1 MIALNAVGQ
10 LFIAAKATEAR
21 HTRLPQP
28 IRYPRHLGL
37 FYYQTTSASGE
48 MRMYYVMQHSQWFRN
63 AVKGVPNWGIPDDM
77 RLYHE
82 AVHAR
87 FEFSSF
93 LTPIASGSS

>member
-1 MIALNAVGQ
+1 MTALNAVGQ

-28 IRYPRHLGL
+28 IRYPRLPNDQRGNADVL
-37 FYYQTTSASGE
+37 CNATQ
-48 MRMYYVMQHSQWFRN
+48 RSQWYRDRN
-63 AVKGVPNWGIPDDM
+63 AVKDIPNWGIPDDT
-77 RLYHE
+77 RLHRE

-87 FEFSSF
+87 FSF